1 MSIEDNQE
9 QENSFDITDLFMC
22 KKCLIYDESYPSGRD
37 YLYFYSLLEK
47 KYYKYYKDVPF
58 AFWTEGMT
66 IPSLFKLSPNKVN
79 KYDRANILKVIDL
92 GEEDVAADLVPE
104 SLDLADRMDRER
116 DKITAMTPLTL
127 NKSVVDIY
135 GIEFNI
141 EYMPEYIILPSGSS
155 MRDNY
160 SDEILARYFND
171 YQDSFRQ

>member
-1 MSIEDNQE
+1 
-9 QENSFDITDLFMC
+9 
-22 KKCLIYDESYPSGRD
+22 
-37 YLYFYSLLEK
+37 
-47 KYYKYYKDVPF
+47 
-58 AFWTEGMT
+58 MT
-66 IPSLFKLSPNKVN
+66 LPSLFKLSPNKVN

-135 GIEFNI
+135 GIEFSI

-155 MRDNY
+155 MRDKY
-160 SDEILARYFND
+160 SDEILVRYFND
-171 YQDSFRQ
+171 YQDSFRE

>member
-22 KKCLIYDESYPSGRD
+22 KRCRVYDESYPSGRD

-66 IPSLFKLSPNKVN
+66 LPSLFKLSPNKVN
-79 KYDRANILKVIDL
+79 KYDRANILKAIDL
-92 GEEDVAADLVPE
+92 GEEDFAADLVPE
-104 SLDLADRMDRER
+104 SLDLAYRMDREK
-116 DKITAMTPLTL
+116 DKITAMTPFTL
-127 NKSVVDIY
+127 NKGVVDIY

-155 MRDNY
+155 MRDKY
-160 SDEILARYFND
+160 SDEILVRYFND